1 MLQDFRAFQLSRDFY
16 QHCKPL
22 KLPAFLKDQL
32 MRASA
37 SVALNLAESASGRR
51 TDKERIR
58 FFTISMGSL
67 RECQAILE
75 LEDVRDPKLTDLSDQ
90 LGRILFKLCRLE
102 AKPCSVQPELE
113 SVIQPADDPVDM
125 V

>member
-1 MLQDFRAFQLSRDFY
+1 
-16 QHCKPL
+16 
-22 KLPAFLKDQL
+22 

-37 SVALNLAESASGRR
+37 SVALNLAESAAGRR

-75 LEDVRDPKLTDLSDQ
+75 LENIQDPRLTDLSDQ
-90 LGRILFKLCRLE
+90 LGRVLFKLCRLD
-102 AKPCSVQPELE
+102 AKPRLEKLE
-113 SVIQPADDPVDM
+113 SDSPSAETSADMAEIARVSSLASGNAGT
-125 V
+125 